1 MSVFSTSIRICVLLF
16 CFYALLGHAAF
27 AETFQLPEQKPVVAF
42 NLPDSWKPSE
52 TDAGLEAASV
62 DGEVYISIEYID
74 ADSANDVIDSAIS
87 FLDKQG
93 VKVDK
98 TPKSKG
104 DSTIN
109 DMPISHTSYNGTD
122 KDGPCEVSLSFV
134 TVAPG
139 KGLMITYWGSQEAA
153 NKHQE
158 SLVKILDSIKKI

>member
-1 MSVFSTSIRICVLLF
+1 MRTCVLSF

-27 AETFQLPEQKPVVAF
+27 AESFQLPEQKPVVSF
-42 NLPDSWKPSE
+42 DLPDSWKPSQ

-62 DGEVYISIEYID
+62 DGEIYLSIEYID
-74 ADSANDVIDSAIS
+74 VDSVNDVIDGAIS

-98 TPKSKG
+98 TPKSEG
-104 DSTIN
+104 NSTVN

-122 KDGPCEVSLSFV
+122 KDGPCEVSLSFI

-158 SLVKILDSIKKI
+158 SLVKIIDSIKKI